1 MRTNLFLIST
11 LLICFSCTK
20 EVDLDIPELPQKVV
34 VNSLFCPDS
43 VMQIHVSLTAGI
55 TEPKINNVDNAT
67 VKLFENDVLIKTIVS
82 QQNGFY
88 NSMYMPKV
96 GKEYR
101 VEVVV
106 PGFDVV
112 WAEDKVPENG
122 PIQTFTCKVDDD
134 FNQFGGQNSKTIL
147 SFQDIVGELS
157 FFELL
162 FYPMVNGNVY
172 LNSGFGVSQTDKTN
186 DFSIVADGDIDM
198 NPLTI
203 YFSDNL
209 FIDQEKELEFN
220 GFGSFEFNSATNQ
233 KIYNYFIAD
242 FKSVSKHYYNFRKSW
257 TKHLFNQNSD
267 AHYDDPLT
275 LLFLGDPIEMYSNVT
290 NGYGIFAGYNKQAV
304 TITYVE

>member
-112 WAEDKVPENG
+112 WAESSIPKNAIVDSFLCDLSKLQTNNINNLIMLSELFFNSDKSNGLNYYEIRGVNDTYKQFDESILAENIIEQNPPAFCFSDQLFASSFHKLVLNG
-122 PIQTFTCKVDDD
+122 YFDDITFDPFTGELNYVLLNLP
-134 FNQFGGQNSKTIL
+134 FKTI
-147 SFQDIVGELS
+147 S
-157 FFELL
+157 
-162 FYPMVNGNVY
+162 
-172 LNSGFGVSQTDKTN
+172 
-186 DFSIVADGDIDM
+186 
-198 NPLTI
+198 
-203 YFSDNL
+203 
-209 FIDQEKELEFN
+209 KE
-220 GFGSFEFNSATNQ
+220 
-233 KIYNYFIAD
+233 
-242 FKSVSKHYYNFRKSW
+242 YYNFRKSW
-257 TKHLFNQNSD
+257 SNHVFNQNSD
-267 AHYDDPLT
+267 THYDDPLT
-275 LLFLGDPIEMYSNVT
+275 LLFLGDPIEMYT
-290 NGYGIFAGYNKQAV
+290 NIMGGYGVFAGYNMQL
-304 TITYVE
+304 VELECY